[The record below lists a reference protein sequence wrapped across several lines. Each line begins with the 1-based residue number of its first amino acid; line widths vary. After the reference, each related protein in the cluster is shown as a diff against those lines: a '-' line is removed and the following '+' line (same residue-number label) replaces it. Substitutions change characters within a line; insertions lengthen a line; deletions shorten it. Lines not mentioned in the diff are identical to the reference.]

1 MKELNLDYIVIDEI
15 SMVSECFYKY
25 LLVLKRLKPT
35 LKFIIAGNFD
45 QLLPVNDR
53 AKFNYQGSVALY
65 DLCNGNRLDLTKCR
79 RSDDICFNKCAPDN
93 VQNLTPQDF
102 GNVFTKRHLSYT
114 NKTRIAINELIMKE
128 VVKQKKS
135 KMPLKLSKLSY
146 DKNSQDVKLLSGMP
160 IIARVNDKKL
170 EIFNNETFTIKEIQH
185 SKSNI
190 LIIDE
195 AGVTK
200 NISYDMFQK
209 LFYVAFCITIHKS
222 QGSTFDHPYTIHE
235 WEHPGFDARLKYV
248 ALSRTTKL
256 ENINVV

>member
-1 MKELNLDYIVIDEI
+1 
-15 SMVSECFYKY
+15 
-25 LLVLKRLKPT
+25 
-35 LKFIIAGNFD
+35 
-45 QLLPVNDR
+45 
-53 AKFNYQGSVALY
+53 
-65 DLCNGNRLDLTKCR
+65 
-79 RSDDICFNKCAPDN
+79 
-93 VQNLTPQDF
+93 
-102 GNVFTKRHLSYT
+102 
-114 NKTRIAINELIMKE
+114 
-128 VVKQKKS
+128 
-135 KMPLKLSKLSY
+135 
-146 DKNSQDVKLLSGMP
+146 MP